1 MLDQPADVMI
11 KVLDHAGVEL
21 HLAPEHAPGGQ
32 RNPRGLGHCGHAR
45 GEWGARRHEAEL
57 DLPPQPRRADR
68 VPPDLVL
75 AFVARSPVAR
85 QVVGIV
91 RRLVQVRDGVASTF
105 ADASGLVGW
114 AINDMLRTPD
124 GHCYVGGI
132 DFNLFAHPEQAGQP
146 SPLLHVAP
154 DGRADIATRAIAF
167 ANGMTV
173 LPTGELLVADSLT
186 GELLAFTRGADG
198 ALVDRRVWAA
208 LPGEM
213 PDGISLDAEGAIWVA
228 SHHRVLRVL
237 EGGAI
242 ADEVDMGAT
251 RATACMLGGPDGR
264 TLLITASDSHDRAEI
279 RAKGPTGALYTV
291 QVPVGGAGL
300 PSVYG
305 VSQ

>member
-1 MLDQPADVMI
+1 MKYTPTLLLKKPFVFPESPRWYRDAFYFTDIDAGTLYRLGADGTAQPLYV
-11 KVLDHAGVEL
+11 HG
-21 HLAPEHAPGGQ
+21 
-32 RNPRGLGHCGHAR
+32 
-45 GEWGARRHEAEL
+45 
-57 DLPPQPRRADR
+57 
-68 VPPDLVL
+68 
-75 AFVARSPVAR
+75 SPVSGWVRLDDGSLLA
-85 QVVGIV
+85 VAGIE
-91 RRLVQVRDGVASTF
+91 RRVVQVRDGVASTF

-213 PDGISLDAEGAIWVA
+213 PDGISLDADGAIWVA

>member
-1 MLDQPADVMI
+1 VKYTPTLLLKKPFVFPESPRWYRDAFYFTDIDAGTLYRLGADGTAQPLYV
-11 KVLDHAGVEL
+11 HG
-21 HLAPEHAPGGQ
+21 
-32 RNPRGLGHCGHAR
+32 
-45 GEWGARRHEAEL
+45 
-57 DLPPQPRRADR
+57 
-68 VPPDLVL
+68 
-75 AFVARSPVAR
+75 SPVSGWVRLDDGSLLA
-85 QVVGIV
+85 VAGIE
-91 RRLVQVRDGVASTF
+91 RRVVQVRDGVASTF

-213 PDGISLDAEGAIWVA
+213 PDGISLDADGAIWVA